1 MPTMTTTPIQ
11 KSRDERGAALIFA
24 LSMLAI
30 FGFMGVAYVKYM
42 SLNLVESD
50 LDLRKA
56 RARQLAVSGIQIAA
70 SGLRQ
75 EVLSA
80 NHKVPRNAPASFDL
94 ATYNSISHGDEGIV
108 AEPMNVTRVAR
119 ATVTV
124 YDEGGRVNLNHA
136 PASAL
141 QKMLGVDGDTAR
153 NITAN
158 VPRGAQ
164 GPDARW
170 FLTTDELLSRGLL
183 TKAQYDLIVPDTL
196 STVSVVDHANP
207 AGHFDVNGAEPLAL
221 SAMLNLTL
229 EQAQQ
234 VKSKGPFASMEALG
248 QAVAAVTGASAEAVT
263 GDPSLGLK
271 SRCFRVVSEGFYAK
285 ALDSERYEAAATEE
299 EKNQLLTNRTTSTVE
314 AVLQFNDD
322 GTFEVLYW
330 NASPED
336 NTTQVAG
343 ASETAPESGE
353 AAPEAEAP
361 ADGAGSVSS

>member
-1 MPTMTTTPIQ
+1 MRKTTTTPIQ
-11 KSRDERGAALIFA
+11 KACNERGAALIFA

-80 NHKVPRNAPASFDL
+80 NHIVPRNTPASFDL
-94 ATYNSISHGDEGIV
+94 ATYNSITHGDEGIV

-119 ATVTV
+119 TTVAV

-141 QKMLGVDGDTAR
+141 QKLLGVDGDTAR
-153 NITAN
+153 NIAAS
-158 VPRGAQ
+158 VRGGQ
-164 GPDARW
+164 GPVAQW
-170 FLTTDELLSRGLL
+170 FLNTDELLSRGLL
-183 TKAQYDLIVPDTL
+183 TREQYELIAPEVF
-196 STVSVVDHANP
+196 STTSVVDHANP
-207 AGHFDVNGAEPLAL
+207 AGHFNVNGAEPAAL

-234 VKSKGPFASMEALG
+234 IKSKGPFASMEALG
-248 QAVAAVTGASAEAVT
+248 QAVAAVTGAPAEAIAADT
-263 GDPSLGLK
+263 ALSLK
-271 SRCFRVVSEGFYAK
+271 ARCFRVVSEGFYAK
-285 ALDSERYEAAATEE
+285 ALDSERYEAAATAE
-299 EKNQLLTNRTTSTVE
+299 EKDRLLTNRTTSTVE

-322 GTFEVLYW
+322 GTYEVIYW

-336 NTTQVAG
+336 IPQVAG
-343 ASETAPESGE
+343 DSETAPESGG
-353 AAPEAEAP
+353 AAPEAEVP

>member
-1 MPTMTTTPIQ
+1 MRTTTTNSIQ
-11 KSRDERGAALIFA
+11 KSRNERGAALIFA

-70 SGLRQ
+70 SSLRQ
-75 EVLSA
+75 EVLFA
-80 NHKVPRNAPASFDL
+80 DNHEVVKGTPATFELS
-94 ATYNSISHGDEGIV
+94 TYNGITHGDEGII
-108 AEPMNVTRVAR
+108 AEPMNVTRLAR
-119 ATVTV
+119 TTVTV

-141 QKMLGVDGDTAR
+141 QKLLGVDGDTAR

-196 STVSVVDHANP
+196 TTVSVVDHANP
-207 AGHFDVNGAEPLAL
+207 AGHFDVNGAEPAALA
-221 SAMLNLTL
+221 AMLNLTL

-234 VKSKGPFASMEALG
+234 VKSKGSFASMEALG
-248 QAVAAVTGASAEAVT
+248 QAISTVTGAPAEAVT
-263 GDPSLGLK
+263 GEPALGLK

-285 ALDSERYEAAATEE
+285 AVDSERYDAAATEG
-299 EKNQLLTNRTTSTVE
+299 EKDQLLTNRTTSTVE

-322 GTFEVLYW
+322 GTYEVIYW

-336 NTTQVAG
+336 TPQVAG
-343 ASETAPESGE
+343 DSETAPESGG
-353 AAPEAEAP
+353 AAPEAEVP
-361 ADGAGSVSS
+361 ADGSGSVSS

>member
-1 MPTMTTTPIQ
+1 MRKTTTTPIQ
-11 KSRDERGAALIFA
+11 KACNERGAALIFA

-80 NHKVPRNAPASFDL
+80 NHIVPRNTPASFDL
-94 ATYNSISHGDEGIV
+94 ATYNSITHGDEGIV

-119 ATVTV
+119 TTVAV

-141 QKMLGVDGDTAR
+141 QKLLGVDGDTAR
-153 NITAN
+153 NIAAS
-158 VPRGAQ
+158 VRGGQ
-164 GPDARW
+164 GPDAQW
-170 FLTTDELLSRGLL
+170 FLNTDELLSRGLL
-183 TKAQYDLIVPDTL
+183 TREQYELIAPEVF
-196 STVSVVDHANP
+196 STTSVVDHANP
-207 AGHFDVNGAEPLAL
+207 AGHFNVNGAEPAAL

-234 VKSKGPFASMEALG
+234 IKSKGPFASMEALG
-248 QAVAAVTGASAEAVT
+248 QAVAAVTGAPAEAIAADT
-263 GDPSLGLK
+263 ALSLK
-271 SRCFRVVSEGFYAK
+271 ARCFRVVSEGFYAK
-285 ALDSERYEAAATEE
+285 ALDSERYEAAATAE
-299 EKNQLLTNRTTSTVE
+299 EKDRLLTNRTTSTVE

-322 GTFEVLYW
+322 GTYEVIYW

-336 NTTQVAG
+336 TPQVAG
-343 ASETAPESGE
+343 DSETAPESGG
-353 AAPEAEAP
+353 AAPEAEVP

>member
-1 MPTMTTTPIQ
+1 MRTTTTTSIQ
-11 KSRDERGAALIFA
+11 KSRNERGAALIFA

-80 NHKVPRNAPASFDL
+80 NHKVPRNTPAAFDL
-94 ATYNSISHGDEGIV
+94 ATYNGITHGDEGIV
-108 AEPMNVTRVAR
+108 AEPMNVTRLAR
-119 ATVTV
+119 TTVTV

-141 QKMLGVDGDTAR
+141 QKLLGVDGDTAR

-183 TKAQYDLIVPDTL
+183 TKAQYNLIVPDTL

-207 AGHFDVNGAEPLAL
+207 AGHFDVNGAEPAAL

-248 QAVAAVTGASAEAVT
+248 QAVSAVTGAPAEAVT
-263 GDPSLGLK
+263 GEPSLGLK

-285 ALDSERYEAAATEE
+285 AIDSDRYDAAATED
-299 EKNQLLTNRTTSTVE
+299 EKDQLLTNRTTSTVE

-322 GTFEVLYW
+322 GTYEVIYW

-336 NTTQVAG
+336 THQVAG
-343 ASETAPESGE
+343 DSETVPESGG
-353 AAPEAEAP
+353 AAPEAEVP
-361 ADGAGSVSS
+361 ADGSGSVSS

>member
-1 MPTMTTTPIQ
+1 MRTSTTTSNQ
-11 KSRDERGAALIFA
+11 KSRNERGAALIFA

-42 SLNLVESD
+42 SLNLVDSD

-80 NHKVPRNAPASFDL
+80 NHIVPRNTPASFDL
-94 ATYNSISHGDEGIV
+94 ATYNGITHGDEGIA
-108 AEPMNVTRVAR
+108 AEPMNATRVAR
-119 ATVTV
+119 TTVTV

-141 QKMLGVDGDTAR
+141 QKLLGVDGDTAR

-164 GPDARW
+164 GPDVRW

-207 AGHFDVNGAEPLAL
+207 AGHFNVNGATPAAL

-229 EQAQQ
+229 EQAEQ
-234 VKSKGPFASMEALG
+234 VKSKGPYASMEALG
-248 QAVAAVTGASAEAVT
+248 QAVSAVTGAPAEAVT
-263 GDPSLGLK
+263 GEPSLGLK
-271 SRCFRVVSEGFYAK
+271 PRCFRVVSEGFYAK
-285 ALDSERYEAAATEE
+285 AIDSERYDAAATED
-299 EKNQLLTNRTTSTVE
+299 EKDRLLTNRTTSTVE
-314 AVLQFNDD
+314 AVLQFKDD
-322 GTFEVLYW
+322 GTYEVIYW

-336 NTTQVAG
+336 TPQVAG
-343 ASETAPESGE
+343 DSETAPESGG
-353 AAPEAEAP
+353 AAPEAEVP